1 MGHERNRRAIQGQ
14 CRHPALVATF
24 QVAVK
29 GVVRKPAVDLVE
41 TLEALIERTRVTRA
55 EQRADLSGWL
65 KEGILSMN
73 VATDG
78 FPV

>member
-1 MGHERNRRAIQGQ
+1 MGHERNRRAIQRQ
-14 CRHPALVATF
+14 CRHAALVATF
-24 QVAVK
+24 QAAVK
-29 GVVRKPAVDLVE
+29 GVVQKPVVDLVE

-65 KEGILSMN
+65 KEGVLSMN